1 MHLTVL
7 IGSLVV
13 PWHAPGVSW
22 DAACGATYDGRI
34 FNLTTGE
41 LQDAGWTFSAPSKE
55 SLHIALL
62 AHAVAGNP
70 LAQQIYNETA
80 AVSILSNKLAAFL
93 AFNRTFP
100 GFGGY
105 LPWFQV
111 SNGSLQL
118 LNGWTTRTPALD
130 NGEV

>member
-1 MHLTVL
+1 M
-7 IGSLVV
+7 
-13 PWHAPGVSW
+13 SW
-22 DAACGATYDGRI
+22 DAVCGATYDGRI
-34 FNLTTGE
+34 FNLTTGA

-62 AHAVAGNP
+62 AHAVRGDA
-70 LAQQIYNETA
+70 LAQLIYSPADAVQILTH
-80 AVSILSNKLAAFL
+80 KLNAFL
-93 AFNRTFP
+93 AFNQTFP

-111 SNGSLQL
+111 TNGTIQL
-118 LNGWTTRTPALD
+118 LNGWTNRTPALD